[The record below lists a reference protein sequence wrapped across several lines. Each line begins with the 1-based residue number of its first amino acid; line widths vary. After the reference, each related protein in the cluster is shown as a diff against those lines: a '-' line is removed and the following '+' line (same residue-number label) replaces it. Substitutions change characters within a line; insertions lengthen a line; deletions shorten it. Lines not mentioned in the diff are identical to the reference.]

1 MSRRDGI
8 HSDAAGEAAQS
19 TASEAV
25 ARKPQPWAAPLAFS
39 GQFSGFCRPPPIA
52 LGLLL
57 PFDLSRYTG
66 PISTF
71 RKVKTMQKKLIAL
84 AVAGLV
90 SGGAFAQTNVTLSGQ
105 VKMSFESASGGGC
118 SAVGCVNPVTRT
130 RVNDQTSSLKFNAE
144 ESLGGGMKAGAQIEM
159 DMFADTV
166 GTSSAAAV
174 MGARNSGVYVDGGF
188 GRVLLGRWDTHYLSH
203 APVDFNGLGDT
214 PLHMNSLSIIGSNN
228 SVAASFAGGRLG
240 NVLSYISPK
249 FSGFGASLTYSAGSE
264 STSAA
269 VAGGTKGRSWT
280 FNPSYTNGP
289 IAVTYSYLTG
299 TGDAAAGATATK
311 QRADRLG
318 FAYSFPMGLKAGLIW
333 DKNRINVA
341 GAGDSSRTAWSLPI
355 SYAMGAHTFSLT
367 LGKANSNS
375 GTVIVGATNDSTG
388 ASFAALGWNYA
399 LSKRTGVN
407 LNYAQLNNQTNAT
420 YDFWTRGVGNVVAGV
435 DPRIVSVGLRHTF

>member
-1 MSRRDGI
+1 
-8 HSDAAGEAAQS
+8 
-19 TASEAV
+19 
-25 ARKPQPWAAPLAFS
+25 
-39 GQFSGFCRPPPIA
+39 
-52 LGLLL
+52 
-57 PFDLSRYTG
+57 
-66 PISTF
+66 
-71 RKVKTMQKKLIAL
+71 MQKKLIAL

-105 VKMSFESASGGGC
+105 VKTSFESASGGGC
-118 SAVGCVNPVTRT
+118 SAAGCVNPVTRT
-130 RVNDQTSSLKFNAE
+130 RVNDQTSSLKFVAE

-166 GTSSAAAV
+166 GTSNTAAV
-174 MGARNSGVYVDGGF
+174 SGARNTAVYVEGAW
-188 GRVLLGRWDTHYLSH
+188 GRVLMGRWDAHYTSH
-203 APVDFNGLGDT
+203 AAVDLTGLGDN

-228 SVAASFAGGRLG
+228 SVLGTFAGGRLG
-240 NVLSYISPK
+240 NVLAYISPN
-249 FSGFGASLTYSAGSE
+249 FNGLSALLAYAAGSE
-264 STSAA
+264 STSSV
-269 VAGGTKGRSWT
+269 VAGGTKGSGWV

-289 IAVTYSYLTG
+289 IAVTYSYLSG
-299 TGDAAAGATATK
+299 TGDAAAGVTANK

-318 FAYSFPMGLKAGLIW
+318 AAYTFPMGVKVGLIW
-333 DKNRINVA
+333 DKNRVNAA

-355 SYAMGAHTFSLT
+355 SYKTGAHTISLT